1 MKVKAKQTNV
11 IDVELFDTEIE
22 KVAKDFIIDSFNLP
36 DCPEIRGGFIY
47 AVWEE
52 DWGHSSSIEREIIR
66 EATEDEIAA
75 VQILTA
81 LCLTSPKRRMTQK

>member
-11 IDVELFDTEIE
+11 VDVELFDTEIE
-22 KVAKDFIIDSFNLP
+22 KVTRDFLIDSFDLP
-36 DCPEIRGGFIY
+36 DCPEIRDGFLY

-52 DWGHSSSIEREIIR
+52 DWGHSSSIERKMIR

-75 VQILTA
+75 VQVLTS
-81 LCLTSPKRRMTQK
+81 LCLTSPKRQMTQR